1 MSDAEKQL
9 DELARITEQLNRE
22 MMVYGQISKQ
32 TSDQML
38 DAQVQSATGIKNF
51 SKGMAAGGDAISAL
65 AGSAMAAGKAMYE
78 GKKGAGA
85 FNESLD
91 GMAKAA
97 AAAGLML
104 TLMIPGGPIIKL
116 LIAGVTAAVGAM
128 VAYTKAAND
137 MADKLYK
144 GFSGLTKSGAVA
156 SEGMTGVFKGAKKL
170 GLSMNELDG
179 YVGQV
184 AASSQDL
191 ALFAGTAFEG
201 RQKLEDMG
209 QALEGNRQQFLSM
222 GMSMSD
228 VSEGMLGYLK
238 LQTRIGNAQNM
249 TTAQLAAGAK
259 GYLIEMDGLSKMT
272 GLSRKAMEDQIESA
286 RSEQRFRAK
295 LEEVR
300 ATQGEAAAKRME
312 TANVML
318 SAQSKEAGQGFRDM
332 ATGML
337 GTEAAM
343 KYNMSTQG
351 AGMEATQDLIDG
363 KITEV
368 EMIKK
373 VGTAMGEFAKD
384 MNMAAQTG
392 TLSGFSIEYSDML
405 KLGILAQ
412 KDLVGI
418 QAKVTE
424 EQNKQGLAG
433 KEAADK
439 LLAKQAELIDKQIA
453 VNKKMETAVFDGI
466 PNAQANMIRLVG
478 ATDSVAD
485 GFTKLSKAIN
495 WLLKL
500 VGLGEKTDKGA
511 EKQTEIDA
519 NAAKKATAE
528 KASATANAGNDP
540 AAKEQAAQDLKF
552 YTERETAL
560 AAQKKNIAQ
569 EDANFAANKARI
581 ERAKQED
588 ENARAKYDALMET
601 ADWYQKLGINQT
613 EAQSKAYAEWQKAS
627 GKHAQESWRSVDAPP
642 VADPQKA
649 PVAPAPGTA
658 PPVTDPQKAPVVP
671 APGTP
676 VERRAAGGPVDAK
689 TPYLIGE
696 DGPELFMPT
705 AGGDILS
712 NPAMKSQMSGIQ
724 SMLSTLG
731 GTVNQ
736 KSGLEDS
743 IGKTS
748 ENIFD
753 SMKKLLGFTNADATQ
768 AETSSLAFKQSLDL
782 KSAAEDSIGKTSEEI
797 DAGMKKLL
805 GFTNANTDTAEKS
818 NLSGN
823 LYALNM
829 QASLGNILEDS
840 KKLEKLTDVDV
851 KRAEKYS
858 LAYKSYMDIK
868 TDLITLETPDIKEQI
883 KILQDKALEASGGG
897 GAWGGESRKGSS
909 SSSMGGAQGLSGG
922 SASGMPSMGGG
933 QGVTAPVPPG
943 AGEGPTS
950 AGGGDS
956 KPKLGTIS
964 SKSGKSTSV
973 AADAAPAFQKLLD
986 YLDSVDYPI
995 QSLGGYVDRDVRGK
1009 PGVKSAHSKGGAIDI
1024 NPAANPMGSTL
1035 VTDMPEGI
1043 KELASSLGLG
1053 WGGAWNSVKDA
1064 MHFSA
1069 AKNEGGRLMAEE
1081 GIQVDGPETG
1091 YPATLHG
1098 REAVIPMNNGAGDF
1112 VKMFK
1117 DIAESNRNM
1126 VDILETMVREQ
1137 KNSTSIQEKILQ
1149 TSQ

>member
-1 MSDAEKQL
+1 
-9 DELARITEQLNRE
+9 
-22 MMVYGQISKQ
+22 
-32 TSDQML
+32 
-38 DAQVQSATGIKNF
+38 
-51 SKGMAAGGDAISAL
+51 
-65 AGSAMAAGKAMYE
+65 
-78 GKKGAGA
+78 
-85 FNESLD
+85 
-91 GMAKAA
+91 
-97 AAAGLML
+97 
-104 TLMIPGGPIIKL
+104 
-116 LIAGVTAAVGAM
+116 
-128 VAYTKAAND
+128 VA
-137 MADKLYK
+137 
-144 GFSGLTKSGAVA
+144 
-156 SEGMTGVFKGAKKL
+156 
-170 GLSMNELDG
+170 
-179 YVGQV
+179 
-184 AASSQDL
+184 
-191 ALFAGTAFEG
+191 
-201 RQKLEDMG
+201 
-209 QALEGNRQQFLSM
+209 
-222 GMSMSD
+222 
-228 VSEGMLGYLK
+228 
-238 LQTRIGNAQNM
+238 
-249 TTAQLAAGAK
+249 
-259 GYLIEMDGLSKMT
+259 
-272 GLSRKAMEDQIESA
+272 
-286 RSEQRFRAK
+286 
-295 LEEVR
+295 
-300 ATQGEAAAKRME
+300 
-312 TANVML
+312 
-318 SAQSKEAGQGFRDM
+318 
-332 ATGML
+332 
-337 GTEAAM
+337 
-343 KYNMSTQG
+343 
-351 AGMEATQDLIDG
+351 
-363 KITEV
+363 
-368 EMIKK
+368 
-373 VGTAMGEFAKD
+373 
-384 MNMAAQTG
+384 
-392 TLSGFSIEYSDML
+392 
-405 KLGILAQ
+405 
-412 KDLVGI
+412 
-418 QAKVTE
+418 
-424 EQNKQGLAG
+424 
-433 KEAADK
+433 
-439 LLAKQAELIDKQIA
+439 
-453 VNKKMETAVFDGI
+453 
-466 PNAQANMIRLVG
+466 
-478 ATDSVAD
+478 
-485 GFTKLSKAIN
+485 
-495 WLLKL
+495 
-500 VGLGEKTDKGA
+500 
-511 EKQTEIDA
+511 
-519 NAAKKATAE
+519 
-528 KASATANAGNDP
+528 
-540 AAKEQAAQDLKF
+540 
-552 YTERETAL
+552 
-560 AAQKKNIAQ
+560 
-569 EDANFAANKARI
+569 
-581 ERAKQED
+581 
-588 ENARAKYDALMET
+588 
-601 ADWYQKLGINQT
+601 
-613 EAQSKAYAEWQKAS
+613 
-627 GKHAQESWRSVDAPP
+627 
-642 VADPQKA
+642 
-649 PVAPAPGTA
+649 
-658 PPVTDPQKAPVVP
+658 DPQKAPVVP
-671 APGTP
+671 APSPGTP
-676 VERRAAGGPVDAK
+676 VEQRAAGGPVDAK

-805 GFTNANTDTAEKS
+805 GFTIANTDTAEKS
-818 NLSGN
+818 NLSGK

-829 QASLGNILEDS
+829 QASLGNIFEDS

-883 KILQDKALEASGGG
+883 KILQDKALAASGGG

-995 QSLGGYVDRDVRGK
+995 QSLGGYVDRDVRGQ

-1098 REAVIPMNNGAGDF
+1098 QEAVIPMNNGAGDF